1 MKSGQCPKC
10 NSLTVY
16 KKPEGIAFGD
26 GRNIK
31 VYTSAVTMP
40 VPAEDYICTTCGY
53 FERYINDREKL
64 DSVAQNWE
72 KVG

>member
-10 NSLTVY
+10 NNATVY
-16 KKPEGIAFGD
+16 KKSEGIAFGD

-31 VYTSAVTMP
+31 VYTSAVTIP
-40 VPAEDYICTTCGY
+40 VPAEDYVCATCGY
-53 FERYINDREKL
+53 FERYITDEDKL
-64 DSVAQNWE
+64 GSVAQNWE

>member
-10 NSLTVY
+10 NTTTVY
-16 KKPEGIAFGD
+16 KKSEGIAFGD

-31 VYTSAVTMP
+31 VYTSAVTIP
-40 VPAEDYICTTCGY
+40 VPSEDYVCTNCGY
-53 FERYINDREKL
+53 FERYIMDRDKL

-72 KVG
+72 NVG

>member
-10 NSLTVY
+10 NNMTVY
-16 KKPEGIAFGD
+16 KKTEGVGFGGGD
-26 GRNIK
+26 KIY
-31 VYTSAVTMP
+31 VYTSAMTRA
-40 VPAEDYICTTCGY
+40 VPPEDYVCTTCGY
-53 FERYINDREKL
+53 FERYISDREKL

>member
-10 NSLTVY
+10 NNPTVY
-16 KKPEGIAFGD
+16 KKTEGIAFGD

-40 VPAEDYICTTCGY
+40 VPTEDYVCTTCGY
-53 FERYINDREKL
+53 FERYVMDKEKL
-64 DSVAQNWE
+64 QAVTETWE
-72 KVG
+72 KID